1 MRHNQNYIKKYVLM
15 AQFLQIILFV
25 LKNVVIIL
33 IWLSIIENITPQ
45 RKLNFFYKI
54 NGLFVINFGV
64 LVHHCN
70 NNNSYNPSQNDS
82 TLYLILLFIFQ
93 LIDLHNNIYF
103 IKNYI
108 KLNNRIYFGIFAF
121 VIILLLE
128 IVLMRILRK
137 KIFKIIVMKILK
149 MTNDSKTLHL
159 FLIVS
164 RLNLL
169 RNIFIIFGSLKI
181 TRIFYLFYRKMFEV
195 KKIEN
200 DINIVLSE
208 TSVDHLTIVPL
219 LLLLKY
225 INVKLTD
232 QNFIKKRVILLFIL
246 ILGVVI
252 EILGIIDS
260 RFIVK
265 IKWETIYKYVIISED
280 CYHLCLIIYYLVG
293 IYYTIISIIY
303 FDKKLA
309 NHVRK
314 SQNKD
319 RLTIC

>member
-1 MRHNQNYIKKYVLM
+1 M

-33 IWLSIIENITPQ
+33 IWLSVIENITPQ

-181 TRIFYLFYRKMFEV
+181 TRIFYLFYRKIFEV